1 MTPPMT
7 GAPWDKDD
15 AASRSLLG
23 LIAQSTNDGIWD
35 WDLGTGRVYYSPRWL
50 ELVGHLPG
58 ELPGHIDT
66 FIARLHDDDRDKVRA
81 GIDAYLGGT
90 ARDYRM
96 EFRLRHKDGGWRWI
110 MSRGIALAGPDG
122 RPFRLAGTHTDITE
136 RVRAAVRLESEV
148 AERTAELRAARD
160 RAELAAAAKTKFLAT
175 ASHDIRQPLQAMA
188 LLLGGLSPEVT
199 STAGRRTLRAI
210 ERSLGASMEL
220 LDALLEFSRLDAGA
234 LRPHVTAV
242 ALDDLLDVVAEPYLA
257 EAARKGLRLTV
268 RPPGIGVRSDPQL
281 LARILR
287 NLLSNALKYTDRG
300 GILVGCRRR
309 GDMLRLEIW
318 DTGCGIPADQQSQV
332 FWEFFQGTG
341 ARRSGGL
348 GLGLAI
354 VERLARLLG
363 HRVEVRSRPGR
374 GSVFAIE
381 MAVVAPATPAV
392 VATPARHRDGWL
404 AGRLVAVLEDDQ
416 AVAEALSRLLT
427 GWGARVSAGATGAEL
442 TASLG
447 WAMPDAVIADCQLGD
462 DEDGFAVLDRLDR
475 QHGRRLP
482 AVVLT
487 GDYDVGTLK
496 RRNRARR
503 RVLHKPVWPAVLEAV
518 LRHELGLGD
527 EQA

>member
-1 MTPPMT
+1 MTPQTT

-15 AASRSLLG
+15 AASRILLG

-35 WDLGTGRVYYSPRWL
+35 WDLSTGRVYYSPRWL

-66 FIARLHDDDRDKVRA
+66 FIDRLHDDDRDTVRA
-81 GIDAYLGGT
+81 GIDAYLGGQ
-90 ARDYRM
+90 AGEYRM

-110 MSRGIALAGPDG
+110 MSRGIALAGPEG

-136 RVRAAVRLESEV
+136 RVRAAERLESEV

-188 LLLGGLSPEVT
+188 LLLGGLAPEVT
-199 STAGRRTLRAI
+199 SPAGRRTLRAI

-234 LRPHVTAV
+234 LRPHVTAI
-242 ALDDLLDVVAEPYLA
+242 ALDDLLDVVAEPYQA
-257 EAARKGLRLTV
+257 EAARKGLRLTL
-268 RPPGIGVRSDPQL
+268 RSPGAWVRSDARL

-287 NLLSNALKYTDRG
+287 NLLSNAIKYTDRG

-309 GDMLRLEIW
+309 GDRLRLEVW
-318 DTGCGIPADQQSQV
+318 DTGCGIPPDQQGQV
-332 FWEFFQGTG
+332 FWEFFQGPG
-341 ARRSGGL
+341 ARRGGGL

-354 VERLARLLG
+354 VERLGRLLG
-363 HRVEVRSRPGR
+363 HRVEVRSTPGR

-381 MAVVAPATPAV
+381 MAMALPARPATVPVPA
-392 VATPARHRDGWL
+392 AAADPWA
-404 AGRLVAVLEDDQ
+404 AGRLVAVLEDD
-416 AVAEALSRLLT
+416 ATVAEALARLLA
-427 GWGARVSAGATGAEL
+427 GWGARVAVGATGAEL
-442 TASLG
+442 AAALAG
-447 WAMPDAVIADCQLGD
+447 AMPDAVIADCQLAD
-462 DEDGFAVLDRLDR
+462 DEDGFAVLDRLDAL
-475 QHGRRLP
+475 HGRRLP
-482 AVVLT
+482 GVVLT

-518 LRHELGLGD
+518 LRHELGVG
-527 EQA
+527 